1 MKLYNI
7 VKVYTSTTGT
17 GTVTLGSAVP
27 SFITFATAG
36 VVSGSTVSYAIED
49 GSNREVGTGTY
60 TSGVETLTRTVVT
73 STNANS
79 LISLSGNA
87 IVFITGLAADLSS
100 DTANTANTL
109 VMRNGS
115 GNFSAGAATLSSA
128 VMSGS
133 SSGTTTI
140 QAQATASGTLT
151 LPAATDTLVGKATT
165 DTLTNKTLDTAGVGN
180 VFRING
186 TQVSAVTGS
195 GSVVLAT
202 SPTLVTP
209 LLGTPTSGTL
219 TNCTGLPI
227 SSGVSGLGANVATF
241 LATPTAANL
250 AAAVTDETGSGSL
263 VFGTSPTI
271 VTPTIT
277 TSATVPLVI
286 GGTGTT
292 STLTL
297 RSTSG
302 VGTTGADIILQ
313 TGSNGATEVMRLQNG
328 GNVGIG
334 TSSPGTKLEV
344 FGSIT
349 ARAATTQDAVVLA
362 GRAGGTGSFGV
373 TLTPTTLTASRTV
386 TLADGNTTL
395 QAGTMATT
403 GGTLAQFA
411 ATTSAQLLGVISDET
426 GSGSLV
432 FANTPTLVTPNIGAA
447 TGTSLAA
454 TGGSVTVRAAATQDA
469 VILTGRAG
477 GTSSFGV
484 TLTPTTLTASRTVT
498 LADGNTTLQAGTM
511 AITGGTLAQFAA
523 TTSAQL
529 AGVIS
534 DETGSGSLVF
544 ANTPTLVTPNIGAAT
559 GTSLAATGGSV
570 TVRAAATQDAVI
582 LTGRAGGVGS
592 FGVTLTPTT
601 LTASRTVTLADGD
614 TTLQA
619 GTMAT
624 TGGTLAQFA
633 ATTSA
638 QLAGVISDE
647 TGSGSLVF
655 GTSPTIAT
663 PTITTSAVIPLVNGG
678 TAASSTLTLQS
689 TSGAGTSDAIIF
701 RTASQSEKMRI
712 TSAGN
717 VGIGATPTHLLD
729 IQKTT
734 GDAVFRSLAGTVD
747 FRSYASQGFSVGFTG
762 MFSNHDLLIV
772 QNSLE
777 RMRFTS
783 NGTNFGSVNPTDAN
797 FSIYSTGTTYVPF
810 TVLHT
815 ASTTNDAPVA
825 MQLRRSSSGTPA
837 AGMGCTL
844 QFVLQDAGAAQ
855 IGTHQIV
862 SAWSNPAVL
871 NRETSLRINYSK
883 ANSNFEALR
892 IDTDG
897 NVLIGYT
904 ASNGAY
910 KLQVNS
916 QIFATN
922 ATIATSDRRY
932 KKDITPIKSGLD
944 VVSKLNPVSFT
955 WKEHDIH
962 QFDSGTQVGF
972 IAQDVQAALT
982 DEPYLESVVKRNE
995 VELKDGTKE
1004 EFYGLSDSKLIP
1016 ILVKAIQELKA
1027 KINTLEARN

>member
-1 MKLYNI
+1 MKPLETI
-7 VKVYTSTTGT
+7 GAIPVVCSPHVYTEYSGFRYDFTTST
-17 GTVTLGSAVP
+17 LIVP
-27 SFITFATAG
+27 SISAGSVSFSAIQLNGAT
-36 VVSGSTVSYAIED
+36 SGS
-49 GSNREVGTGTY
+49 
-60 TSGVETLTRTVVT
+60 
-73 STNANS
+73 
-79 LISLSGNA
+79 
-87 IVFITGLAADLSS
+87 
-100 DTANTANTL
+100 
-109 VMRNGS
+109 
-115 GNFSAGAATLSSA
+115 
-128 VMSGS
+128 
-133 SSGTTTI
+133 TTI
-140 QAQATASGTLT
+140 QAQAIASGTIT
-151 LPAATDTLVGKATT
+151 VPSATDTLVGKATT
-165 DTLTNKTLDTAGVGN
+165 DTLTNKTFDTAGTGN
-180 VFRING
+180 VLKING

-227 SSGVSGLGANVATF
+227 STGVSGLGANVATF
-241 LATPTAANL
+241 LATPTSANL
-250 AAAVTDETGSGSL
+250 ASAVTDETGSGAL
-263 VFGTSPTI
+263 VFATSPTL
-271 VTPTIT
+271 VTPNIGVATATSLTVGVVGGQATMASWFSNTAHWINLPT
-277 TSATVPLVI
+277 TGPSGI
-286 GGTGTT
+286 GSGGAGVNPWV
-292 STLTL
+292 SYAA
-297 RSTSG
+297 TSG
-302 VGTTGADIILQ
+302 NWFSDSSAGDICYRNTGGKLLFGISTGAYNMALLASGNLHAV
-313 TGSNGATEVMRLQNG
+313 GS
-328 GNVGIG
+328 VGIG
-334 TSSPGTKLEV
+334 TASPGTKLEV

-349 ARAATTQDAVVLA
+349 ARAA
-362 GRAGGTGSFGV
+362 S
-373 TLTPTTLTASRTV
+373 
-386 TLADGNTTL
+386 
-395 QAGTMATT
+395 
-403 GGTLAQFA
+403 
-411 ATTSAQLLGVISDET
+411 
-426 GSGSLV
+426 
-432 FANTPTLVTPNIGAA
+432 
-447 TGTSLAA
+447 
-454 TGGSVTVRAAATQDA
+454 TQDA

-477 GTSSFGV
+477 GTGSFGV
-484 TLTPTTLTASRTVT
+484 SLTPTTLTANRTVT

-601 LTASRTVTLADGD
+601 LTASRTVTLADGN

-619 GTMAT
+619 GTMAI

-663 PTITTSAVIPLVNGG
+663 PTITTSATVPLVIGG
-678 TAASSTLTLQS
+678 TGTTSTLTLRS
-689 TSGAGTSDAIIF
+689 TSGVGTTGADIIF
-701 RTASQSEKMRI
+701 QTGNNGATEVMRLQNG
-712 TSAGN
+712 GN
-717 VGIGATPTHLLD
+717 VGIGAAPTYLLD

-734 GDAVFRSLAGTVD
+734 GEAVFRSLAGTVD
-747 FRSYASQGFSVGFTG
+747 FRSYASQTFNVGYTG
-762 MFSNHDLLIV
+762 MFSNNDFIV
-772 QNSLE
+772 MQNSLE
-777 RMRFTS
+777 RMRIASTGI
-783 NGTNFGSVNPTDAN
+783 NVGSANPTDAN
-797 FSIYSTGTTYVPF
+797 FAVFSTGTTYVPLRVQR
-810 TVLHT
+810 TV
-815 ASTTNDAPVA
+815 STTNDAQIA
-825 MQLRRSSSGTPA
+825 MQLTRLSSGTPA

-844 QFVLQDAGAAQ
+844 QFVLQDAGGSQ
-855 IGTHQIV
+855 IGTHQFV
-862 SAWSNPAVL
+862 SAWSNAAAA

-932 KKDITPIKSGLD
+932 KKDIMPIQSGLD
-944 VVSKLNPVSFT
+944 VISKLNPVSFT

-972 IAQDVQAALT
+972 IAQDVQDALGGERYS
-982 DEPYLESVVKRNE
+982 DCVVKRNQ
-995 VELKDGTKE
+995 VQLKDGSME

-1016 ILVKAIQELKA
+1016 LIVKSIQELNA
-1027 KINTLEARN
+1027 KLEELTGGKGNMISREVL

>member
-1 MKLYNI
+1 MKPLETI
-7 VKVYTSTTGT
+7 GAIPVVCSPHVYTEYSGFRYDFTTST
-17 GTVTLGSAVP
+17 LIVP
-27 SFITFATAG
+27 SISAGSVSFSAIQLNGAT
-36 VVSGSTVSYAIED
+36 SGS
-49 GSNREVGTGTY
+49 
-60 TSGVETLTRTVVT
+60 
-73 STNANS
+73 
-79 LISLSGNA
+79 
-87 IVFITGLAADLSS
+87 
-100 DTANTANTL
+100 
-109 VMRNGS
+109 
-115 GNFSAGAATLSSA
+115 
-128 VMSGS
+128 
-133 SSGTTTI
+133 TTI
-140 QAQATASGTLT
+140 QAQAIASGTIT
-151 LPAATDTLVGKATT
+151 VPSATDTLVGKATT
-165 DTLTNKTLDTAGVGN
+165 DTLTNKTFDTAGTGN
-180 VFRING
+180 VLKING

-227 SSGVSGLGANVATF
+227 STGVSGLGANVATF
-241 LATPTAANL
+241 LATPTSANL
-250 AAAVTDETGSGSL
+250 ASAVTDETGSGAL
-263 VFGTSPTI
+263 VFATSPTL
-271 VTPTIT
+271 VTPNIGVATATSLTVGVVGGQATMASWFSNTAHWINLPT
-277 TSATVPLVI
+277 TGPSGI
-286 GGTGTT
+286 GSGGAGVNPWV
-292 STLTL
+292 SYAA
-297 RSTSG
+297 TSG
-302 VGTTGADIILQ
+302 NWFSDSSAGDICYRNTGGKLLFGISTGAYNMALLASGNLHAV
-313 TGSNGATEVMRLQNG
+313 GS
-328 GNVGIG
+328 VGIG
-334 TSSPGTKLEV
+334 TASPGTKLEV

-349 ARAATTQDAVVLA
+349 ARAA
-362 GRAGGTGSFGV
+362 S
-373 TLTPTTLTASRTV
+373 
-386 TLADGNTTL
+386 
-395 QAGTMATT
+395 
-403 GGTLAQFA
+403 
-411 ATTSAQLLGVISDET
+411 
-426 GSGSLV
+426 
-432 FANTPTLVTPNIGAA
+432 
-447 TGTSLAA
+447 
-454 TGGSVTVRAAATQDA
+454 TQDA

-477 GTSSFGV
+477 GAGSFGV
-484 TLTPTTLTASRTVT
+484 SLTPTTLTANRTVT

-601 LTASRTVTLADGD
+601 LTASRTVTLADGN

-619 GTMAT
+619 GTMAI

-663 PTITTSAVIPLVNGG
+663 PTITTSATVPLVIGG
-678 TAASSTLTLQS
+678 TGTTSTLTLRS
-689 TSGAGTSDAIIF
+689 TSGVGTTGADIIF
-701 RTASQSEKMRI
+701 QAGNNGATEVMRLQNG
-712 TSAGN
+712 GN
-717 VGIGATPTHLLD
+717 VGIGTSSPGYLLD

-734 GDAVFRSLAGTVD
+734 GEAVFRSLAGTVD
-747 FRSYASQGFSVGFTG
+747 FRSYASQAYNVGYTG
-762 MFSNHDLLIV
+762 TFSNNDFILM
-772 QNSLE
+772 QNSAE
-777 RMRFTS
+777 RMRITS
-783 NGTNFGSVNPTDAN
+783 TGTNVGGANPTNAN
-797 FSIYSTGTTYVPF
+797 FAVFSTGTTYVPLR
-810 TVLHT
+810 VQHT
-815 ASTTNDAPVA
+815 ASTTNDAPIA
-825 MQLRRSSSGTPA
+825 MQLTRLSSGTPA

-844 QFVLQDAGAAQ
+844 QFVLQDAGGSQ
-855 IGTHQIV
+855 IGTHQFV
-862 SAWSNPAVL
+862 SAWSNAAAA

-932 KKDITPIKSGLD
+932 KKDIMPIQSGLD
-944 VVSKLNPVSFT
+944 VISKLNPVSFT

-972 IAQDVQAALT
+972 IAQDVQDALGGERYS
-982 DEPYLESVVKRNE
+982 DCVVKRNQ
-995 VELKDGTKE
+995 VQLKDGSME

-1016 ILVKAIQELKA
+1016 LIVKSIQELNA
-1027 KINTLEARN
+1027 KLEELTGGKGNMISREVL

>member
-1 MKLYNI
+1 
-7 VKVYTSTTGT
+7 VKPLETIGAIPVVCSPHVYTEYSGFRYDFTTST
-17 GTVTLGSAVP
+17 LIVP
-27 SFITFATAG
+27 SISAGSVSFSAIQLNGAT
-36 VVSGSTVSYAIED
+36 SGS
-49 GSNREVGTGTY
+49 
-60 TSGVETLTRTVVT
+60 
-73 STNANS
+73 
-79 LISLSGNA
+79 
-87 IVFITGLAADLSS
+87 
-100 DTANTANTL
+100 
-109 VMRNGS
+109 
-115 GNFSAGAATLSSA
+115 
-128 VMSGS
+128 
-133 SSGTTTI
+133 TTI
-140 QAQATASGTLT
+140 QAQAIASGTIT
-151 LPAATDTLVGKATT
+151 VPSATDTLVGKATT
-165 DTLTNKTLDTAGVGN
+165 DTLTNKTFDTAGTGN
-180 VFRING
+180 VLKING

-227 SSGVSGLGANVATF
+227 STGVSGLGANVATF
-241 LATPTAANL
+241 LATPTSANL
-250 AAAVTDETGSGSL
+250 ASAVTDETGSGAL
-263 VFGTSPTI
+263 VFATSPTL
-271 VTPTIT
+271 VTPNIGVATATSLTVGVVGGQATMASWFSNTAHWINLPT
-277 TSATVPLVI
+277 TGPSGI
-286 GGTGTT
+286 GSGGAGVNPWV
-292 STLTL
+292 SYAA
-297 RSTSG
+297 TSG
-302 VGTTGADIILQ
+302 NWFSDSSAGDICYRNTGGKLLFGISTGAYNMALLASGNLHAV
-313 TGSNGATEVMRLQNG
+313 GS
-328 GNVGIG
+328 VGIG
-334 TSSPGTKLEV
+334 TASPGTKLEV

-349 ARAATTQDAVVLA
+349 ARAA
-362 GRAGGTGSFGV
+362 S
-373 TLTPTTLTASRTV
+373 
-386 TLADGNTTL
+386 
-395 QAGTMATT
+395 
-403 GGTLAQFA
+403 
-411 ATTSAQLLGVISDET
+411 
-426 GSGSLV
+426 
-432 FANTPTLVTPNIGAA
+432 
-447 TGTSLAA
+447 
-454 TGGSVTVRAAATQDA
+454 TQDA

-477 GTSSFGV
+477 GTGSFGV
-484 TLTPTTLTASRTVT
+484 SLTPTTLTANRTVT

-601 LTASRTVTLADGD
+601 LTASRTVTLADGN

-619 GTMAT
+619 GTMAI

-663 PTITTSAVIPLVNGG
+663 PTITTSATVPLVIGG
-678 TAASSTLTLQS
+678 TGTTSTLTLRS
-689 TSGAGTSDAIIF
+689 TSGVGTTGADIIF
-701 RTASQSEKMRI
+701 QTGNNGATEVMRLQNG
-712 TSAGN
+712 GN
-717 VGIGATPTHLLD
+717 VGIGAAPTYLLD

-734 GDAVFRSLAGTVD
+734 GEAVFRSLAGTVD
-747 FRSYASQGFSVGFTG
+747 FRSYASQTFNVGYTG
-762 MFSNHDLLIV
+762 MFSNNDFIV
-772 QNSLE
+772 MQNSLE
-777 RMRFTS
+777 RMRIASTGI
-783 NGTNFGSVNPTDAN
+783 NVGSANPTDAN
-797 FSIYSTGTTYVPF
+797 FAVFSTGTTYVPLRVQR
-810 TVLHT
+810 TV
-815 ASTTNDAPVA
+815 STTNDAQIA
-825 MQLRRSSSGTPA
+825 MQLTRLSSGTPA

-844 QFVLQDAGAAQ
+844 QFVLQDAGGSQ
-855 IGTHQIV
+855 IGTHQFV
-862 SAWSNPAVL
+862 SAWSNAAAA

-932 KKDITPIKSGLD
+932 KKDIMPIQSGLD
-944 VVSKLNPVSFT
+944 VISKLNPVSFT

-972 IAQDVQAALT
+972 IAQDVQDALGGERYS
-982 DEPYLESVVKRNE
+982 DCVVKRNQ
-995 VELKDGTKE
+995 VQLKDGSME

-1016 ILVKAIQELKA
+1016 LIVKSIQELNA
-1027 KINTLEARN
+1027 KLEELTGGKGNMISREVL